1 MNAGR
6 IVLRLIVLLLAA
18 GAAVCLVV
26 GWRQS
31 PVTLAKGL
39 QCVEIADADG
49 VTRIERALKASG
61 QADEATVLHCAW
73 LARRGHHDEA
83 LRQLPQRLATGPLRR
98 DVLKLV
104 GESLFRVG
112 DLQQAEVALTTVAA
126 EFPDEVEVHR
136 LLAVMYYDLGSND
149 LALSALAKVQRLA
162 PLDYRP
168 HHLAG
173 LIKSDT
179 EDFEGAIQQL
189 RLALKKQPPGQ
200 VGSDIRREL
209 ARTLIH
215 VRVREYQAAVEV
227 LEADVASAE
236 RSALL
241 AECHWSLG
249 NKARANGLVEEVL
262 ALDPDHVPSLR
273 VKVQLLED
281 EGKTDEAIAVLR
293 RILAAEPYDVERRYQ
308 FVQLLGIR
316 GLTEERDREQQE
328 YLRYRSLQDRL
339 VALNLKASAEPD
351 AVAPRQE
358 LVEVCR
364 ALGRTQLAAM
374 WQRAVTFCE
383 QRRQQRESAA
393 HNSAAR

>member
-1 MNAGR
+1 MTPDEATVSQSGAIQQTCKSTPSNSR
-6 IVLRLIVLLLAA
+6 SVRLA
-18 GAAVCLVV
+18 
-26 GWRQS
+26 
-31 PVTLAKGL
+31 
-39 QCVEIADADG
+39 IADADG
-49 VTRIERALKASG
+49 VARIERARKASG
-61 QADEATVLHCAW
+61 RPDEAIVLQCAW
-73 LARRGHHDEA
+73 LARRGHHDEV

-98 DVLKLV
+98 HVLKLV

-126 EFPDEVEVHR
+126 EFPDEVEAHR
-136 LLAVMYYDLGSND
+136 LLAVMYYDLGSNG
-149 LALSALAKVQRLA
+149 LALNAVAHVQRLA

-173 LIKSDT
+173 LINADA
-179 EDFEGAIQQL
+179 ENFQDAIKQL
-189 RLALKKQPPGQ
+189 RLALEKGPLAPMA
-200 VGSDIRREL
+200 SDIRREL
-209 ARTLIH
+209 ARTLI
-215 VRVREYQAAVEV
+215 RVREYQAAIDV
-227 LEADVASAE
+227 LEADVVSAE

-249 NKARANGLVEEVL
+249 DKARATELVDEVL
-262 ALDPDHVPSLR
+262 TLEPDNVPSLR
-273 VKVQLLED
+273 VKARLLED
-281 EGKTDEAIAVLR
+281 QGKTDEAIAVLR
-293 RILAAEPYDVERRYQ
+293 RILAAEPHDVERRYQ

-316 GLTEERDREQQE
+316 GLAEEHDREQQE

-383 QRRQQRESAA
+383 QRREQRESAA
-393 HNSAAR
+393 HNSAAQ